1 MNFLKVSPLAGAFIE
16 GIATLFCRLASKT
29 LSEKG
34 PKYAQILDSFIGT
47 SLVVVGNEKNHKFER
62 FKSKLKVKSL
72 KMFRHHIMY
81 FMLLSIIISFILF
94 YSFEAFN
101 YSGGY
106 FNPVLSTSLKWGCAG
121 HTEIEHV
128 IVYWI
133 GACAGALVSVP
144 LFKHPFVRNLL
155 LGSDDLSA
163 KIKDE

>member
-1 MNFLKVSPLAGAFIE
+1 MAGAFIE
-16 GIATLFCRLASKT
+16 GIATLLCRLASKT

-47 SLVVVGNEKNHKFER
+47 SLVVAGNEKHRKVFQKI
-62 FKSKLKVKSL
+62 KSKMKKINLE
-72 KMFRHHIMY
+72 MFRQNMMY
-81 FMLLSIIISFILF
+81 FMFLSIIISFILF

-133 GACAGALVSVP
+133 GACTGALISVP
-144 LFKHPFVRNLL
+144 LFKHPIVRNLL
-155 LGSDDLSA
+155 LGDA

>member
-1 MNFLKVSPLAGAFIE
+1 LAGAFIE
-16 GIATLFCRLASKT
+16 GIATLLCRLASKT

-47 SLVVVGNEKNHKFER
+47 SLVVAGNEKSFIQR
-62 FKSKLKVKSL
+62 FKFKFKVKSL
-72 KMFRHHIMY
+72 KVLKHHMMY
-81 FMLLSIIISFILF
+81 FMFLSIILSFLLIS
-94 YSFEAFN
+94 SFEAFN

-133 GACAGALVSVP
+133 GACAGAIVSVP
-144 LFKHPFVRNLL
+144 LFKHPIVRKLL
-155 LGSDDLSA
+155 LGTDDA
-163 KIKDE
+163 KVKDE